1 MAYTA
6 SVMTDRL
13 QDLKQN
19 FLKAVPSITI
29 GRAIA
34 YTEVAKEFPDIPR
47 NLCRAK
53 GFRRACETAPLL
65 IQDGELIVGHPC
77 GKPRAG
83 AFSPDTAW
91 EWVRD
96 ELDTI
101 GTRPQDPYYISEEDK
116 QMMRE
121 EIFPFWEGN
130 SLAEACEK
138 TLRKEGLWE
147 YGAEAAITDLTY
159 HVTSGGG
166 DSSPGYDII
175 LFRKGIRGILEEA
188 EAHLE
193 SLHKEDE
200 KYEQRK
206 AFYESSIEVCHG
218 ILTYAERLA
227 DYAQELANREEDPQ
241 RKKEL
246 EQIAAVNRR
255 VPAEP
260 PEHYWEAL
268 QAVWTIQSL
277 FSLEENQCSTS
288 LGRVD
293 QYMYPCYV
301 KDIAEDIL
309 TPQEAFELTGCFL
322 IKCSEVIWYTP
333 EATATYFAGY
343 MPFINMC
350 VGGLKR
356 DGGDGVNDLTYLIM
370 DAVKQVKVYQ
380 PTLACRIHNFS
391 PEPYLDAVVELIRAG
406 GGMPACHF
414 DDAHIRMMLRK
425 GYSFEDARDYSLM
438 GCVEPQKSGR
448 VHQWTAGG
456 FTQWPICIDMAMH
469 NGVLPSYGDKCWLA
483 TGELKDLKTWEDF
496 EGAVKKQLDYLIDVN
511 CRGTALIEEVFRRET
526 PSPYMSLFMDGCM
539 EKGLDVMDGGAVL
552 YEGPGT
558 IFAGLGTYAD
568 SMAAV
573 KKLVYDEKKY
583 TLEELREAMD
593 ANWEGYEHIRK
604 DCQEAPKYGNDD
616 DYVDLIAKE
625 IVDYTEHKINSYP
638 SLYARQIHGTL
649 SQSFNTP
656 LGEMVGATPDGRAA
670 FAPLSDA
677 MSPSQGADH
686 EGPTAIIKSVSKI
699 NVESMSLGMAHN
711 FKFSEGFLAQPQGRA
726 SLKTLLK
733 TSSVMG
739 NGEMQFICVENDT
752 LRKAQEKP
760 EEYRDLIVRVAG
772 YCAYF
777 VELCEEVQNE
787 IISRTMLGE

>member
-1 MAYTA
+1 MGYTS
-6 SVMTDRL
+6 SVMTERL
-13 QDLKQN
+13 KDLKAN

-29 GRAIA
+29 GRAVA
-34 YTEVAKEFPDIPR
+34 YTEVAEQFPDIPR
-47 NLCRAK
+47 NLRRAK

-101 GTRPQDPYYISEEDK
+101 GTRPQDPYYISEDDK
-116 QMMRE
+116 KVMRE
-121 EIFPFWEGN
+121 KIFPFWEGK

-138 TLRKEGLWE
+138 ELREAGIWE

-159 HVTSGGG
+159 HITSGGG

-175 LFRKGIRGILEEA
+175 LFKKGINGIKKEA
-188 EAHLE
+188 EAHLAAL
-193 SLHKEDE
+193 SADDADYE
-200 KYEQRK
+200 KRK
-206 AFYESSIEVCHG
+206 AFYEASIETCEGVL
-218 ILTYAERLA
+218 IYANRLA
-227 DYAQELANREEDPQ
+227 DYAEELAAKENDAERKAELLKIAEINR
-241 RKKEL
+241 K
-246 EQIAAVNRR
+246 

-260 PEHYWEAL
+260 PQTFWEAL
-268 QAVWTIQSL
+268 QSVWTVQSL
-277 FSLEENQCSTS
+277 FSIEENQCSTS

-293 QYMYPCYV
+293 QYMLPCYEH
-301 KDIAEDIL
+301 DIETGAL
-309 TPQEAFELTGCFL
+309 TEQQAFELMGCFL

-333 EATATYFAGY
+333 EGTATYFAGY

-350 VGGLKR
+350 VGGVRR
-356 DGGDGVNDLTYLIM
+356 DGGDGVNDLTYLVM

-380 PTLACRIHNFS
+380 PTLACRIHNLS
-391 PEPYLDAVVELIRAG
+391 PERYLNEIVDLVRAG

-414 DDAHIRMMLRK
+414 DDAHEKMMLRK

-456 FTQWPICIDMAMH
+456 FTQWPVCIELAMN
-469 NGVLPSYGDKCWLA
+469 NGVLKSYGDKQWLA
-483 TGELKDLKTWEDF
+483 TGEVDDFKTWEDF
-496 EGAVKKQLDYLIDVN
+496 ESAVKKQLDYLIDMN
-511 CRGTALIEEVFRRET
+511 CIGTTIIERVFRDET
-526 PSPYMSLFMDGCM
+526 PSNYMSLFMDGCM
-539 EKGLDVMDGGAVL
+539 EKGRDVMDGGAVL

-573 KKLVYDEKKY
+573 KKLVYDDKKY
-583 TLEELREAMD
+583 TLQQIKEAMD
-593 ANWEGYEHIRK
+593 ADWKGYEAIHR
-604 DCQEAPKYGNDD
+604 DCLNAPKYGNDI
-616 DYVDLIAKE
+616 DYVDLIAKD
-625 IVDYTEHKINSYP
+625 IVDYTEKKMNSYP

-656 LGEMVGATPDGRAA
+656 LGGMVGATPDGRAA
-670 FAPLSDA
+670 YAPLSDA
-677 MSPSQGADH
+677 MSPTQGADKN
-686 EGPTAIIKSVSKI
+686 GPTAVIKSVSKI

-711 FKFSEGFLAQPQGRA
+711 FKFSENFLASPEGRNA
-726 SLKTLLK
+726 LKVLLK

-752 LRKAQEKP
+752 LIDAQKHP
-760 EEYRDLIVRVAG
+760 EDHRDLIVRVAG

-777 VELCEEVQNE
+777 VELCEDVQNE
-787 IISRTMLGE
+787 IISRTVIDR